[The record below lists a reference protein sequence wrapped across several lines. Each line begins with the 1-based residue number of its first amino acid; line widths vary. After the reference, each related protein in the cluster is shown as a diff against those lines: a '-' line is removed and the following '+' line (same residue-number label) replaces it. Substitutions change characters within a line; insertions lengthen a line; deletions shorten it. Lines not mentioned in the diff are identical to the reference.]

1 MSGLLNIVV
10 ITAAVALVFVRQFKA
25 QRVTSES
32 KTWWLIPLVLTVMAV
47 REPGLL
53 DPAHHTAS
61 AALLGVE
68 TLIGLACGL
77 GWARTTRIW
86 TDADGVVWTKGS
98 WAAAGGRRV
107 ALRSG
112 AAPWPL
118 GHRRGLGRPPG
129 QRGHHAL
136 RGRNAAHPWRR
147 HLVAGPSGAAEVPCP
162 RRGLR
167 P

>member
-32 KTWWLIPLVLTVMAV
+32 KTWWLIPLALTVMAV

-98 WAAAGGRRV
+98 WAAAGVWLCGLVLRLGLLGIAAALGVHQGSAATMLSVAAMLLTRGGATLWRAQAAQQKYRV
-107 ALRSG
+107 
-112 AAPWPL
+112 P
-118 GHRRGLGRPPG
+118 
-129 QRGHHAL
+129 
-136 RGRNAAHPWRR
+136 
-147 HLVAGPSGAAEVPCP
+147 VAG
-162 RRGLR
+162 
-167 P
+167 

>member
-53 DPAHHTAS
+53 DPVHHTAS

-68 TLIGLACGL
+68 VLIGLACGV

-86 TDADGVVWTKGS
+86 TDADGVVWTKGG
-98 WAAAGGRRV
+98 WAAAGVWLCGLLLRLGLLGIAAAMGVHQGSAATMLSVAAMLLTRGGATLWRAQAAQQKYRV
-107 ALRSG
+107 
-112 AAPWPL
+112 P
-118 GHRRGLGRPPG
+118 
-129 QRGHHAL
+129 
-136 RGRNAAHPWRR
+136 
-147 HLVAGPSGAAEVPCP
+147 VAG
-162 RRGLR
+162 
-167 P
+167 

>member
-25 QRVTSES
+25 RRVASES

-53 DPAHHTAS
+53 DPAHHMAS

-68 TLIGLACGL
+68 ILIGLACGV

-86 TDADGVVWTKGS
+86 TDVDGVVWTKGG
-98 WAAAGGRRV
+98 WPAAGVWLCGLVLRLGLLGIAAAMGVHQGSAATALSVAAMLLTRGGATLWRAQAAQQKYRV
-107 ALRSG
+107 
-112 AAPWPL
+112 P
-118 GHRRGLGRPPG
+118 
-129 QRGHHAL
+129 
-136 RGRNAAHPWRR
+136 
-147 HLVAGPSGAAEVPCP
+147 VAG
-162 RRGLR
+162 
-167 P
+167 